1 MRPQRN
7 LISEMVLDLSPALR
21 ALRSHPAPLLK
32 NRASVAEVAFSLLL
46 AICSL
51 NSWKAVLWSEW
62 ECDLAPRISIIIGV
76 LIVFRTSSGFSAV
89 QNVEKAILLGM
100 IGR

>member
-62 ECDLAPRISIIIGV
+62 NVTWLQELVSSLVFSLSLEPAVGLV
-76 LIVFRTSSGFSAV
+76 LYKT
-89 QNVEKAILLGM
+89 
-100 IGR
+100 